1 MVRPMI
7 NFVFELQ
14 FGEDDEVVLSVINN
28 KPVRELVNSPGRYL
42 KPGQAGVIT
51 LYLRKK
57 DKTISS
63 RMKVPARAPI
73 RLKSLR
79 T

>member
-1 MVRPMI
+1 MIATMVRPMI

-42 KPGQAGVIT
+42 KPGQAGVI
-51 LYLRKK
+51 YN
-57 DKTISS
+57 
-63 RMKVPARAPI
+63 
-73 RLKSLR
+73 SLPEKER
-79 T
+79 